1 MGLEWD
7 HRNVHF
13 DLVSSLI
20 STGALAAMMG
30 IWMLLASRVRDEPNA
45 PELRI
50 WGFSCLLFGVAYVL
64 FSARGSIDLVLS
76 MVLGNVLF
84 AVAYCGFGW
93 AIARL
98 FRRPYPFAVVGISVT
113 AASLALYVTEIV
125 IATTQWRTLVL
136 VVITIVPWIVS
147 YLQCSRHWRAQ
158 RLPSVMAMRIFFAA
172 VILVSVTRTA
182 ASVISGSFG
191 YEGLPTGPGF
201 LLGTFILLISPILL
215 TVGFFVLCAEQA
227 QEVIRQMANTDA
239 LTGILNRRS
248 VLAEAER
255 RLATARRH
263 GRELACVIFDL
274 DRFKTVNDRFGHAA
288 GDLAI
293 VGVART
299 LTPTMR
305 VEDVFGRLG
314 GDEFVLFL
322 PTRESTAPAG
332 SPSVSAP
339 PSHRRRRPA
348 RVARSRSRLR
358 SGSPPSPQRTT
369 PHRTSS
375 SGPTV
380 RCMPPRLPVAMRFAR
395 PLATTT
401 PRMPFRPRHRSA
413 SRLPDPPDTLPPPR
427 LLHTGFE
434 SPALRS
440 IHRWTD
446 LEEICVL

>member
-299 LTPTMR
+299 LTPMTR
-305 VEDVFGRLG
+305 AEDVFGRLG

-322 PTRESTAPAG
+322 PDAGIDGACRLAERFCAAIASASSTSQGGEIKITASFG
-332 SPSVSAP
+332 
-339 PSHRRRRPA
+339 
-348 RVARSRSRLR
+348 VATLTAEDD
-358 SGSPPSPQRTT
+358 SPPDILKRADRAMYAAKAAGGNAVRAAVGDDNTT
-369 PHRTSS
+369 DAVQA
-375 SGPTV
+375 PT
-380 RCMPPRLPVAMRFAR
+380 PIGVA
-395 PLATTT
+395 P
-401 PRMPFRPRHRSA
+401 S
-413 SRLPDPPDTLPPPR
+413 
-427 LLHTGFE
+427 
-434 SPALRS
+434 
-440 IHRWTD
+440 
-446 LEEICVL
+446 